1 MRVLLLNDNSAHTN
15 WGAQA
20 TPHAI
25 NELFAAELPGSER
38 RWLSWDWLRSRHR
51 RLKPPLPGRLVE
63 GDRWRLLRPML
74 WRLSREVEFFPVVAD
89 DFDRFADEWV
99 AGSGGPMAE
108 RFLREVEW
116 CDVIVYNGENSLY
129 RNTREGSRALF
140 LLWLSRTRLGKPTCI
155 INHTAHLTG
164 VLPLMNAM
172 VRKVYPRLDLATCRE
187 AASWRNLR
195 QAGID
200 NIELVPDVVFYL
212 REDPAATARVNSWL
226 AGQRLEPGRYV
237 CMSASG
243 LRVSK
248 PRGAWDGWYAAL
260 VRAVQRRAGLPVVL
274 MAKDQHCQFLRDVA
288 QRTGV
293 VFFGAEHH
301 FSELWPLLRQ
311 AAALVTGHFHYAIIA
326 AIGGCP
332 YVAMSANNH
341 KIAGLNEMLQWEPI
355 EPFDVTDL
363 ACCGEAVAEC
373 LAGRLANRA
382 ALSAHLVARVAALRE
397 QIEDL
402 PRRIK
407 ALAGRRP

>member
-1 MRVLLLNDNSAHTN
+1 MRILLVNDNSAHTN

-25 NELFAAELPGSER
+25 NELLAAGLPGSER
-38 RWLSWDWLRSRHR
+38 RWLSWDWLRTRYR
-51 RLKPPLPGRLVE
+51 RLKRPLPGWLLDA
-63 GDRWRLLRPML
+63 DRARSLRHVIWP
-74 WRLSREVEFFPVVAD
+74 LSREEEFFPGVAD

-99 AGSGGPMAE
+99 AGAGGPMAE
-108 RFLREVEW
+108 RFLREGDW
-116 CDVIVYNGENSLY
+116 CDVMIYNGENSLY

-140 LLWLSRTRLGKPTCI
+140 LLWLCRTRLGKPTCI
-155 INHTAHLTG
+155 VNHTAHLTG

-187 AASWRNLR
+187 AASWRALR
-195 QAGID
+195 QEGIA
-200 NIELVPDVVFYL
+200 NIELIPDVVFFL
-212 REDPAATARVNSWL
+212 KEQPAAAARVNSWL
-226 AGQRLEPGRYV
+226 ADHSLEPGRYV

-248 PRGAWDGWYAAL
+248 PRGEWDGWYAAL
-260 VRAVQRRAGLPVVL
+260 VRVVQRRSGLPVVL
-274 MAKDQHCQFLRDVA
+274 MARDPHCQFLREVA
-288 QRTGV
+288 QRTGA

-311 AAALVTGHFHYAIIA
+311 ASALVTGHFHYAIIA

-332 YVAMSANNH
+332 YVPMSANNH
-341 KIAGLNEMLQWEPI
+341 KMAGLNEMLQWEPV

-363 ACCGEAVAEC
+363 ASCGDSIAERLVA
-373 LAGRLANRA
+373 LLANRA
-382 ALSAHLVARVAALRE
+382 ALSAHLVARTAVLRA

-407 ALAGRRP
+407 ALAGRRQ